1 MEFPLNQLKLDL
13 SYISAIEV
21 EAEGRI
27 LAQYT
32 AFKRV
37 SGALVKAFKCEVD
50 KYGSINVVPVDILEK
65 YHTPLSS
72 LFDIYKNL
80 KEDLQWQVNRNT
92 KDLEYIC
99 DRGDEETF
107 INTIALRK
115 REKLHGKIE
124 YFDTVLKL
132 HVAIELII
140 ERG

>member
-1 MEFPLNQLKLDL
+1 MEFPLNQLKLDP
-13 SYISAIEV
+13 SYISAIEDK
-21 EAEGRI
+21 AESRI

-37 SGALVKAFKCEVD
+37 SGALVKAFKCEVVE
-50 KYGSINVVPVDILEK
+50 YGSINAVPFYILVK

-80 KEDLQWQVNRNT
+80 KDDLQWQVNRNT
-92 KDLEYIC
+92 KDLVLIQTN
-99 DRGDEETF
+99 GDEDSF
-107 INTIALRK
+107 INGIALRK
-115 REKLHGKIE
+115 REKLYGKIE
-124 YFDTVLKL
+124 YFDTILKL